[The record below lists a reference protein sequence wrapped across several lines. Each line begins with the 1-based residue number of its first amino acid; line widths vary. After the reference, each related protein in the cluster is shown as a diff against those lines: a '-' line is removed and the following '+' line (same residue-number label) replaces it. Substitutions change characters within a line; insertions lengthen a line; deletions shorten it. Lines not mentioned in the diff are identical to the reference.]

1 MKPIEARVVRLERAG
16 GTGWEA
22 FRHLPLAEWPD
33 AALWAF
39 LGLPESTSN
48 AELQRIADTAPEVKE
63 TRA

>member
-1 MKPIEARVVRLERAG
+1 MKPIEARVIRLERAR

-39 LGLPESTSN
+39 LGLPADTSDVD
-48 AELQRIADTAPEVKE
+48 LQRIVDTSPGGKE
-63 TRA
+63 ARP